1 MSRRRQARKEER
13 ATFGRKGSANRFPMR
28 QKLGAIGD
36 DFYYLLTSNV
46 NKAFGDNAELLVAPT
61 SPTDPWIH

>member
-1 MSRRRQARKEER
+1 MHRRRQARKEER
-13 ATFGRKGSANRFPMR
+13 AIFGRKGSANRYPMR

-36 DFYYLLTSNV
+36 DFNHLLSSNV
-46 NKAFGDNAELLVAPT
+46 NKVLGDTAELLVAPT

>member
-1 MSRRRQARKEER
+1 MSRRRQARKEEM
-13 ATFGRKGSANRFPMR
+13 ATSGRKGSANRYQMR

-46 NKAFGDNAELLVAPT
+46 NKALGDTAELLVAPAA
-61 SPTDPWIH
+61 PTYPWIH

>member
-13 ATFGRKGSANRFPMR
+13 ATFGRKGSANSYQIR

-36 DFYYLLTSNV
+36 D
-46 NKAFGDNAELLVAPT
+46 
-61 SPTDPWIH
+61 